1 MSLASTSSTYIKTNF
16 HTHSTFCDGANTL
29 EENVLTAIE
38 KGIKILGFSSH
49 STWPAWV
56 GVKMKLEDFETYC
69 QNINFLK
76 LKYAEQIDIRLG
88 FEGDFIPTVCR
99 PDFLAYK
106 KFAPE
111 FLIGSVHYLYN
122 GETDFTK
129 IRAVDNTPQILLDTL
144 KNTYN
149 NDEKKLIQHYFA
161 TQRQMLSTCNF
172 SIIGHPDLI
181 RKFNDKIHFFDEGA
195 DWYKQE
201 LKETAKAISS
211 AGVICEVN
219 TGAISR
225 QWQKTPYPSEY
236 FLSLLHERNVPVMI
250 NSDAHSAQNL
260 DCAFDQSL
268 ALVKKVGY
276 KELCYPENKSIKSFK
291 I

>member
-1 MSLASTSSTYIKTNF
+1 MTQTYIKTNF
-16 HTHSTFCDGANTL
+16 HTHSTFCDGKNTL
-29 EENVLTAIE
+29 EENVLSAID

-49 STWPAWV
+49 STWPVWIECN
-56 GVKMKLEDFETYC
+56 MKLEDFESYC

-76 LKYAEQIDIRLG
+76 SKYEQKIDIRLG
-88 FEGDFIPTVCR
+88 FEADYIETVCR

-106 KFAPE
+106 KFSPD
-111 FLIGSVHYLYN
+111 FLIGSVHFLYN
-122 GETDFTK
+122 GEKDFSK
-129 IRAVDNTPQILLDTL
+129 ILAVDNTPQILMDFL
-144 KNTYN
+144 KTTYN
-149 NDEKKLIQHYFA
+149 NDEKKLIHHYFE
-161 TQRQMLSTCNF
+161 QERKMLSTCNF
-172 SIIGHPDLI
+172 SIIGHADLI
-181 RKFNDKIHFFDEGA
+181 RKFNDKIHFFDETA

-225 QWQKTPYPSEY
+225 NWLKTPYPSQY
-236 FLSLLHERNVPVMI
+236 FLTLLHERNVPIMI
-250 NSDAHSAQNL
+250 NSDAHQAQHL
-260 DCAFDQSL
+260 DFAFEEAL

-276 KELCYPENKSIKSFK
+276 KELAYPENNSIKTFK